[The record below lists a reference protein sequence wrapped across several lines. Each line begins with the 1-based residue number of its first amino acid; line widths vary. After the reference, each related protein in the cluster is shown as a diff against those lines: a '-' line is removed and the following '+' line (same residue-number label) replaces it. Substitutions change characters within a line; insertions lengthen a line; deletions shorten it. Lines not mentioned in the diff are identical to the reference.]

1 MINIVIYSIFYMV
14 LRNLIIGYFSV
25 LLMKTKTFINKN
37 HRDIMVLEF
46 LENGW
51 EAYKKNF
58 WRIIGSVIIYDVIV
72 FGILFLMA
80 FFIILP
86 IFMGSKQGVSM
97 PFTDKMGS
105 PLNATQQNISQ
116 VVSRAVSQ
124 KFSSLFT
131 GFNIVGLIIGG
142 IIFLVA
148 AVVLGAGL
156 VGVYYEALKKKAR
169 IKTMFRVAKE
179 KFWTIIGANLLVG
192 LIGIGL
198 VGLLVILPLVLIFVI
213 NGFLAGVLTIVGG
226 VALIL
231 IMILL
236 SLVNQA
242 IVIDDKKAVE
252 SVKESYR
259 VVKSNYFSFLILV
272 IILTVLSSVV
282 SLIPWVGWLVQGLF
296 IVPLMGLTYTSFY
309 LGKK

>member
-1 MINIVIYSIFYMV
+1 
-14 LRNLIIGYFSV
+14 
-25 LLMKTKTFINKN
+25 
-37 HRDIMVLEF
+37 MVLEF

-58 WRIIGSVIIYDVIV
+58 WRIVGSIIIYDVIV
-72 FGILFLMA
+72 FGILFLVA
-80 FFIILP
+80 FSFVSQLL
-86 IFMGSKQGVSM
+86 FMG
-97 PFTDKMGS
+97 KMET
-105 PLNATQQNISQ
+105 PLNTTQQNISQ
-116 VVSRAVSQ
+116 VVSQAVSQ
-124 KFSSLFT
+124 NFSSLFT

-156 VGVYYEALKKKAR
+156 VGVYYEALKKKVE

-179 KFWTIIGANLLVG
+179 KFWTIIGASLLVG

-198 VGLLVILPLVLIFVI
+198 IGVLIVSPLVLIFVI
-213 NGFLAGVLTIVGG
+213 NGFLGGILTIVGI
-226 VALIL
+226 VAFVL
-231 IMILL
+231 IMILF
-236 SLVNQA
+236 SLVTQA

-272 IILTVLSSVV
+272 IILTVLSGVV
-282 SLIPWVGWLVQGLF
+282 SLIPWVGWLVQMLF

-309 LGKK
+309 LEKK